1 MCVYIYIYIPPC
13 EGLSRGGKDDCA
25 DGLMEII
32 AAGRSVWAAIH
43 TGGVH
48 YTQQQDGVSEQLIG
62 TGRRRRDAA
71 GTGMTGADWWWG
83 SSCWGDTEVTRE
95 NDWWD
100 PVRRRQSFSPVCCR
114 LINWVIHLFVLDHEC
129 TRASCFYLTVVPFF
143 SH

>member
-1 MCVYIYIYIPPC
+1 MFEALVLDIYINEVRIYTHTYIYICTSPWGP
-13 EGLSRGGKDDCA
+13 EPRGNDDCA

-43 TGGVH
+43 TRGVH

-83 SSCWGDTEVTRE
+83 SSCWGDAEVTE
-95 NDWWD
+95 KMTDGL
-100 PVRRRQSFSPVCCR
+100 R
-114 LINWVIHLFVLDHEC
+114 LDAGSSSAQFV
-129 TRASCFYLTVVPFF
+129 AAW
-143 SH
+143 